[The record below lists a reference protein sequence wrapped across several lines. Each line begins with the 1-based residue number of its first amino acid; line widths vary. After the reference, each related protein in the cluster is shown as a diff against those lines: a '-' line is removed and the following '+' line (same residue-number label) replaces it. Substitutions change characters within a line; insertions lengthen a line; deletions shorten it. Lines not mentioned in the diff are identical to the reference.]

1 MQSDR
6 SQYGSALANLE
17 GMRRT
22 FPVLAATLALSMT
35 ACGES
40 PSEPGGT
47 ASLSMRLTD
56 SPYSDAQAVLVTFSS
71 VSVHRAGG
79 SFTTIP
85 FADGA
90 SSRTCD
96 LKKLENG
103 AEDILGTTGLPAG
116 DYTQIRLLVASAV
129 LYFGNPSVGPACAA
143 AVAAPLGNSATVTIP
158 SGDLKLNRP
167 FTLTANT
174 ATTILLD
181 FDGDR
186 SIHET
191 TAGNYSMNPV
201 ISVVS
206 VSQPQPVPEPH

>member
-1 MQSDR
+1 MTR
-6 SQYGSALANLE
+6 TLA
-17 GMRRT
+17 G
-22 FPVLAATLALSMT
+22 LAAAIALT
-35 ACGES
+35 TAAAACGDS
-40 PSEPGGT
+40 PSAPGGT

-71 VSVHRAGG
+71 VSVHRTG
-79 SFTTIP
+79 SAFTTIP

-90 SSRTCD
+90 TSRTCD

-103 AEDILGTTGLPAG
+103 ADDILGTVGVPSG
-116 DYTQIRLLVASAV
+116 DYTQIRLMVASAV

-143 AVAAPLGNSATVTIP
+143 TVAAPLGNSATVTIP
-158 SGDLKLNRP
+158 SGDIRLNRP

-191 TAGNYSMNPV
+191 SAGNYSMNPV
-201 ISVVS
+201 ITVVS
-206 VSQPQPVPEPH
+206 VSQPQPQAQ